1 MKGKKTKKIEL
12 WLEYQDF
19 KECVKG
25 AEPVLLEEQQRN
37 VVAAWNMMGGEI
49 VWQFLDAISEYLQ
62 VNDAELFIDGLIIM
76 QDHARATK

>member
-1 MKGKKTKKIEL
+1 MI
-12 WLEYQDF
+12 
-19 KECVKG
+19 
-25 AEPVLLEEQQRN
+25 
-37 VVAAWNMMGGEI
+37 GGEI